1 MEKEGIFLFILS
13 GFLIKGGGGEGGG
26 GRELHNSPPSP
37 GSIGSLEKAKESEEE
52 RRGNR

>member
-13 GFLIKGGGGEGGG
+13 GFLIKEEGGGG
-26 GRELHNSPPSP
+26 GREMHNSPPSP

-52 RRGNR
+52 KRGNR